1 MKGAGTPMITKTIR
15 YDLAQGIAT
24 ITFDEQGS
32 PVNTMCLQWQDDFET
47 VTRQVEKD
55 REQIRGIILASAKST
70 FFAGA
75 DLKAV
80 MRSSEADGPRVFAEI
95 ERIKRHFRTLETL
108 GVPVVTCLNGA
119 ALGGGWEVALV
130 GHHRIAVNDPKIRF
144 GLPEITL
151 GLIPGGGGITKMTRI
166 LGLAAAQPYILE
178 SKLFGPDEAMKIGVV
193 HELVAT
199 ADELMPRARA
209 FIEAAQGKPEAC
221 THVWDRKDDKMPGGT
236 PASPKVAAM
245 LSVAPAMLK
254 RKTQGLY
261 PAPEAA
267 LAAMAEGA
275 LVDFDT
281 AMRIETR
288 YLAGLMVGQ
297 VARNMINTF
306 FFHMNAV
313 KGGQS
318 RPKGV
323 PKYQPKK
330 VGILGAGM
338 MGSGIAYVQATQGI
352 ATVLKDV
359 SIEAA
364 EKGKAYTTRLTQQ
377 RVDKGQ
383 MSAER
388 QQGILNLITPTA
400 QATDL
405 RGCDLIIEAVFEQRE
420 LKAMVTQEA
429 EPMLAEGGFFASN
442 TSTLPI
448 SSLARASTAPQ
459 KFVGIHFFSPVDKM
473 KLVEIIRG
481 QDTDDETIARAY
493 DYVQAL
499 GKLPIVVND
508 SRGFYTSRTFGT
520 YVMEGAAMLGEGIPA
535 PVIENAAVQAGMP
548 VGPLAVLDETSL
560 SLSVHVLEQTRI
572 DCRQEG
578 KPYVATAGE
587 TLVERMVK
595 RHHRPGRAGG
605 GGFYD
610 YPEGGRKHLWPELK
624 TLFEKPGVA
633 WDLQDVKDRL
643 LFRQAVE
650 TARCLAEGVLTSVL
664 DGNIGSIFGIGFPAW
679 TGGALQFIYGQGI
692 ETFEQRCTELAARYG
707 SGFELSEA
715 VKSSLRQH
723 QPRY

>member
-1 MKGAGTPMITKTIR
+1 MITKTIR
-15 YDLAQGIAT
+15 YELANGIAT

-32 PVNTMCLQWQDDFET
+32 PVNTMCLQWQDDLDAIAA
-47 VTRQVEKD
+47 QVARDKA
-55 REQIRGIILASAKST
+55 QLKGIVLASAKST

-75 DLKAV
+75 DLKGV
-80 MRSSEADGPRVFAEI
+80 MRSTEADGPRVFKEI
-95 ERIKRHFRTLETL
+95 ERIKKNFRTIETQ
-108 GVPVVTCLNGA
+108 GVPVVSCLNGA

-130 GHHRIAVNDPKIRF
+130 GHHRIAVNNPKVQF

-151 GLIPGGGGITKMTRI
+151 GLIPGGGGITKMTRV
-166 LGLAAAQPYILE
+166 LGLMAAQPYVLE
-178 SKLFGPDEAMKIGVV
+178 SKLFGPEEALKIGVV

-199 ADELMPRARA
+199 PEELMPRALA
-209 FIEAAQGKPEAC
+209 FIEAAQGKPEAAQ
-221 THVWDRKDDKMPGGT
+221 HVWDRKDYKMPGGT
-236 PASPKVAAM
+236 PSNPKIAGM
-245 LSVAPAMLK
+245 LTVAPAVLK
-254 RKTQGLY
+254 QKTRGLY

-267 LAAMAEGA
+267 LAAMVEGA
-275 LVDFDT
+275 MVDFDT
-281 AMRIETR
+281 AMRVESR
-288 YLAGLMVGQ
+288 YLAGLMTGN

-306 FFHMNAV
+306 FFNMNAI

-318 RPKGV
+318 RPKDV
-323 PKYQPKK
+323 PRYQPKK
-330 VGILGAGM
+330 VGVLGAGM
-338 MGSGIAYVQATQGI
+338 MGSGIAYSQATKGI

-359 SIEAA
+359 SVEAA
-364 EKGKAYTTRLTQQ
+364 EKGKAYTTKLTQK

-383 MSAER
+383 MSAEK

-400 QATDL
+400 SAADL
-405 RGCDLIIEAVFEQRE
+405 QGCDLIIEAVFEQRE
-420 LKAMVTQEA
+420 LKAMVTKEA

-448 SSLARASTAPQ
+448 SGLAQASAKPQ

-481 QDTDDETIARAY
+481 KDTDDETIARAY

-520 YVMEGAAMLGEGIPA
+520 FVMEGAAMLGEGIPA
-535 PVIENAAVQAGMP
+535 PVIENAAMQAGMP
-548 VGPLAVLDETSL
+548 VGPLAVLDETAL

-572 DCRQEG
+572 DFQKEG
-578 KPYVATAGE
+578 QQYVATPGE

-595 RHHRPGRAGG
+595 QHHRSGRAAG

-610 YPEGGRKHLWPELK
+610 YPEGGKKHLWPELK
-624 TLFEKPGVA
+624 TLFEKPGVE
-633 WDLQDVKDRL
+633 WNLQDVKDRL
-643 LFRQAVE
+643 LYRQAVE
-650 TARCLAEGVLTSVL
+650 TARCLAESVLTSVH

-692 ETFEQRCTELAARYG
+692 EAFEARCAELAARYG
-707 SGFELSEA
+707 SGFVLGDA
-715 VKSSLRQH
+715 VKAALRKH
-723 QPRY
+723 QPVY